1 MLKRRSLLQ
10 AGAAASA
17 ATLPGFVLGQQAP
30 VTMKFHTF
38 MAPQSNVW
46 RTMHMA
52 WMDKVEREAN
62 GRVRFE
68 RFPAMQLG
76 GTPPQLYDQVRDGVA
91 DITWTLP
98 GNSPGRF
105 PRTEVFELPFMMTN
119 AEATSRAMWDYCS
132 NQAREEFREVH
143 PIAFQVHGPG
153 VFHSREK
160 LIRNVGDLRGMK
172 VRGPTRQVTKL
183 LAALGATPVGMPL
196 PQIPD
201 ALSKGVID
209 ATVIPWEVVPS
220 IKVDEL
226 CKFHSEFPLAAGA
239 LYTTTFVMGMNR
251 ARYDALPPDVK
262 RVIDANSGI
271 ETSAFLG
278 RTQQGNDPAGRKT
291 ATDRNNTIHTFSQAE
306 AAEFRRAADLV
317 DDEWVKEMNGRGA
330 NGTQLLADAK
340 ALIARYSR

>member
-10 AGAAASA
+10 AGAASA

-76 GTPPQLYDQVRDGVA
+76 GTPPQLYDQARDGVA

-153 VFHSREK
+153 MFHSREK

-209 ATVIPWEVVPS
+209 AAVIPWEVAPS

-226 CKFHSEFPLAAGA
+226 CKFHSEFPAGVS

-251 ARYDALPPDVK
+251 ARYDALPADVK

-278 RTQQGNDPAGRKT
+278 RTQQGNDPAGRKA
-291 ATDRNNTIHTFSQAE
+291 ATDRNNTIHTFTQAE
-306 AAEFRRAADLV
+306 TAEFRRAADLV
-317 DDEWVKEMNGRGA
+317 DDEWVKEMNGRNM

>member
-10 AGAAASA
+10 AGAASA
-17 ATLPGFVLGQQAP
+17 ATLPAFVLGQQAP

-38 MAPQSNVW
+38 MSPQSNVW

-76 GTPPQLYDQVRDGVA
+76 GTPPQLFDQARDGVA

-132 NQAREEFREVH
+132 NQARDEFREVQ

-153 VFHSREK
+153 AFHSREK

-209 ATVIPWEVVPS
+209 AAVIPWEVVPS

-226 CKFHSEFPLAAGA
+226 CKFHSETPAGAGA
-239 LYTTTFVMGMNR
+239 LYTTTFVMGMNK

-291 ATDRNNTIHTFSQAE
+291 ATDRNNTIHTFTAAE
-306 AAEFRRAADLV
+306 MAEFRRAADLV